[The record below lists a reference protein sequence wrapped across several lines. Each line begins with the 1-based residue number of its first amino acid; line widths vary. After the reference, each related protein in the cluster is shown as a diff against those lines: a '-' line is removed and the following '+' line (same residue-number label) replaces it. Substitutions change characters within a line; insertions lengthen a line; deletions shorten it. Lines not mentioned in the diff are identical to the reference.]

1 MATVNSALGSHV
13 TIVAFLDQIGW
24 SFHYL
29 VGTIY
34 ELFFMYTIS
43 SNWFDLPIII
53 NTLLF
58 GWFTISAGWFFI
70 HPCMDFGVALRK
82 TANPNLSRKTGLVA
96 YTAFG
101 LGLWFTTLI

>member
-1 MATVNSALGSHV
+1 VATVYSALGSNV

-29 VGTIY
+29 VGAIY
-34 ELFFMYTIS
+34 GLFFMYTIS

-53 NTLLF
+53 NTLLL
-58 GWFTISAGWFFI
+58 GWFTISAGWFFL
-70 HPCMDFGVALRK
+70 HPCMGFGVALRK
-82 TANPNLSRKTGLVA
+82 TANPNLGRKTGLLA
-96 YTAFG
+96 HTAFG